1 MEYPGGTGGW
11 GWLWTSPSSGN
22 CGGGVSGTVTTF
34 ETIQQIP
41 REPKGKMVIP
51 SSSASAAQIISV
63 PTKNNY
69 ELASTSN
76 LVKQEVVE
84 EIKKGNKSERD
95 EELEKR
101 REANRLRERRRRE
114 LMTLEER
121 VKQREQNRERAR
133 RRRLEEKSDCPEQVD
148 FWGLLNEDERRRLE
162 REREVR
168 RLGEK
173 RRRER
178 KTAEERE
185 MVKERHRVQ
194 ERERRRNMSEVEKE
208 EMRMRNRERAKQR
221 RAEMSKEDRD
231 KWKEKRRLQ
240 ERKRRGSSC
249 AAGTSAAASSC

>member
-11 GWLWTSPSSGN
+11 GWLWTTAPTPNGNSSI
-22 CGGGVSGTVTTF
+22 SGAVTF
-34 ETIQQIP
+34 EINQQVSQ
-41 REPKGKMVIP
+41 EPKVKMESP
-51 SSSASAAQIISV
+51 QSSLSSQIISV
-63 PTKNNY
+63 PTSNY
-69 ELASTSN
+69 DPVSASS

-84 EIKKGNKSERD
+84 EIKSGDKTGRED
-95 EELEKR
+95 ELEKR

-114 LMTLEER
+114 LMTPEER

-133 RRRLEEKSDCPEQVD
+133 RRRLEEKSSDSEQVD

-178 KTAEERE
+178 KTAEEKAMIR
-185 MVKERHRVQ
+185 ERHRIQ
-194 ERERRRNMSEVEKE
+194 ERERRRNMSELEKE
-208 EMRMRNRERAKQR
+208 EMRMRNRERARQR

-240 ERKRRGSSC
+240 ERKRRGSLC
-249 AAGTSAAASSC
+249 AGTSAAASSC